1 MVAIGIG
8 VLVLALLGAWG
19 LFIWNVKTVERPEY
33 QRVEADGAI
42 ELRDYPPL
50 IVAEVDTRGDRQQ
63 SVRRGFGPLAGYI
76 FARSRA
82 GERVAM
88 TAPVTQTPREQIAMT
103 APVTQ
108 TAREDGRWTVRFI
121 MPAAYTLESLPEPAD
136 GVRLE
141 RLPARR
147 AAAIRFAGW
156 ATDARVAAQEA
167 ELRTWIERRGLRPV
181 GPPTYAYY
189 DDPWMPGPLRRNEVL
204 LDVSP
209 E

>member
-8 VLVLALLGAWG
+8 VLVLALGAWG

-50 IVAEVDTRGDRQQ
+50 MSPRWTPGATGSRACGEA
-63 SVRRGFGPLAGYI
+63 SHI

-82 GERVAM
+82 RAGRHDRAGDE
-88 TAPVTQTPREQIAMT
+88 TPREQIAMT

>member
-33 QRVEADGAI
+33 QRIEADGAI
-42 ELRDYPPL
+42 ELRDDPPL

-108 TAREDGRWTVRFI
+108 TARQDGRWTVRFI
-121 MPAAYTLESLPEPAD
+121 MPSKYALADLPQPAGSD
-136 GVRLE
+136 VKLSE
-141 RLPARR
+141 IPARR
-147 AAAIRFAGW
+147 VAAIRFSGV
-156 ATDARVAAQEA
+156 ATDELVAGKEAELMQWVAAQ
-167 ELRTWIERRGLRPV
+167 GLLAN

-189 DDPWMPGPLRRNEVL
+189 NDPWTPGFLRRNEIMIGV
-204 LDVSP
+204 